1 MNILVVPSGFKE
13 CLNAERAADCI
24 ERGIKNT
31 LPTACITAIP
41 MTDGGEGFTE
51 TMVNLTE
58 GELHYR
64 TVTGPIGQKLEASIG
79 ILGDTKEKTAVIEM
93 ASAAG
98 LRHVPR
104 DHRNPLKTTTYGV
117 GELIKAALDLEAEHI
132 LIGCG
137 DSGTSDGGIGMA
149 RALGVRFYD
158 TSNQEIKEPGAER
171 LSSLARIDM
180 AGLDERIANV
190 QIDAACN
197 WSNVLCGSTGVARVF
212 GPQKGAAPEQV
223 ECLEKGLEQYAKVIE
238 DQFGID
244 MRQAPGSGA
253 SGGLGTGL
261 QMLLGARLHCRY
273 DVIFP
278 YLHLDKYLQKA
289 DLVITAEGSIDG
301 QTPNGKIPAEVGR
314 RAMKRGIPVI
324 ALAGTIGRDAS
335 HNYGCGIHAYAS
347 ILQKPV
353 SLDEAFQSA
362 EEWLT
367 ETTESMIRIIQVGSL
382 LAEKQLRAGEVS

>member
-117 GELIKAALDLEAEHI
+117 GELIKAALDLEAERI

-261 QMLLGARLHCRY
+261 QVLLGARLHCRY

>member
-261 QMLLGARLHCRY
+261 QVLLGARLHCRY